1 MHPIRFLTVLFTVF
15 FFALYATAQPGLD
28 EFKKVT
34 KEVNDWYFNFADLA
48 LVIGAICGLLGG
60 LRVYSNWQSGRHHID
75 AQVMGWF
82 FSCLFLSL
90 IGAALKAL
98 YGIH

>member
-1 MHPIRFLTVLFTVF
+1 MKVIRFLAACCTAMLISSDIS
-15 FFALYATAQPGLD
+15 AQPGLD
-28 EFKKVT
+28 EFRQVSG
-34 KEVNDWYFNFADLA
+34 EVNSFYFSFSDLA

-60 LRVYSNWQSGRHHID
+60 LRVYNNWQSGRHHID

-90 IGAALKAL
+90 VGAALRAL
-98 YGIH
+98 FGVH